1 MKVRKELFDEKCFL
15 EFFEQLNKEKGFPDY
30 FHVDWISFV
39 VFFISK
45 ELDFFEYFR
54 SNLLGMLFCTACS
67 EL

>member
-15 EFFEQLNKEKGFPDY
+15 EFFEQLNKEKRFPDY

-45 ELDFFEYFR
+45 ELDFFEY
-54 SNLLGMLFCTACS
+54 LG
-67 EL
+67 

>member
-39 VFFISK
+39 FPKSLISLNIQV
-45 ELDFFEYFR
+45 EFARNVILH
-54 SNLLGMLFCTACS
+54 SSS